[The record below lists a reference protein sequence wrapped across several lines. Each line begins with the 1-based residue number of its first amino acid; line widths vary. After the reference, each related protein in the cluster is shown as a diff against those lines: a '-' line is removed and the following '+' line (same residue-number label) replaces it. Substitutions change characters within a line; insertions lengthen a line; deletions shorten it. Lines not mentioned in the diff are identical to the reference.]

1 MTMKVICSSEESLYR
16 PEAVRWRQRM
26 EMMEPL
32 GDTVVLLPCSM
43 KKPYSNSKS
52 HQKFRKITRSYQE
65 LIVTSPF
72 GICRRELENTF
83 PIQSYDVSTTGSW
96 SADEIEETG
105 KLIAKYC
112 EGKTIV
118 ANLAGGYLESCEA
131 FVDDFINVCE
141 DGRPTSPDSLYNLRM
156 ELKNHQR
163 VNRREKTLH
172 ELRSIAR
179 YQFGPDGDKFIP
191 DDIKTKGM
199 YHKRILS
206 HGVQL
211 ALLNKDY
218 GLYRLNLPGGEILKD
233 LGIHIVNIDF
243 ELQTNTVFAP
253 GIEKA
258 DYNIIPNDEVVVVHD
273 DEVVGVG
280 KAVMTGREMEECGN
294 GIGVRLKH
302 RLKK

>member
-1 MTMKVICSSEESLYR
+1 MQVICSSEESLYR

-26 EMMEPL
+26 EMMKPL

-52 HQKFRKITRSYQE
+52 HQKFRKLTRSFQE

-72 GICRRELENTF
+72 GICPRELENTF

-96 SADEIEETG
+96 SSDEVEESG

-112 EGKTIV
+112 EGKNIV
-118 ANLAGGYLESCEA
+118 ANLAGGYLESLEA
-131 FVDDFINVCE
+131 FVDDFTNVCVDE
-141 DGRPTSPDSLYNLRM
+141 RPTSNDSLYNLRM

-179 YQFGPDGDKFIP
+179 YQFGEDGDRFIA
-191 DDIKTKGM
+191 DNVKTKGM

-206 HGVQL
+206 YGTQI

-218 GLYRLNLPGGEILKD
+218 GLYRLNLAGGEILKD

-243 ELQTNTVFAP
+243 DLQTNTVFAP

-258 DYNIIPNDEVVVVHD
+258 DHSILPNDEVVVVRD
-273 DEVVGVG
+273 DTAVGVG
-280 KAVMTGREMEECGN
+280 RAVMTGREMEECNN
-294 GIGVRLKH
+294 GIGVKLKH

>member
-1 MTMKVICSSEESLYR
+1 MQVICSSEESLYR
-16 PEAVRWRQRM
+16 PEAVRWRERM
-26 EMMEPL
+26 EMMKPL

-52 HQKFRKITRSYQE
+52 HQKFRKLTRSFQE

-72 GICRRELENTF
+72 GICPRELENTF

-96 SADEIEETG
+96 SSDEIEETG

-112 EGKTIV
+112 KDKNIV
-118 ANLAGGYLESCEA
+118 ANLAGGYLESCECYI
-131 FVDDFINVCE
+131 DDFINVCE

-163 VNRREKTLH
+163 ISRREKTLH
-172 ELRSIAR
+172 ELKSIAK
-179 YQFGPDGDKFIP
+179 YQFGINGDKFIP
-191 DDIKTKGM
+191 DNVKTKGM

-206 HGVQL
+206 NGKQL

-218 GLYRLNLPGGEILKD
+218 GLYRLNLEGGEILKD

-243 ELQTNTVFAP
+243 DLQTNTVFAP

-258 DYNIIPNDEVVVVHD
+258 DPNIIPNDEVVVVRD
-273 DEVVGVG
+273 DTVVGVG
-280 KAVMTGREMEECGN
+280 KAIMTGREMEECDN
-294 GIGVRLKH
+294 GIGVKIKH

>member
-1 MTMKVICSSEESLYR
+1 MERKDGLYR
-16 PEAVRWRQRM
+16 PEAVRWRERM
-26 EMMEPL
+26 EMMKPL

-52 HQKFRKITRSYQE
+52 HQKFRKLTRSFQE

-72 GICRRELENTF
+72 GICPRELENTF

-96 SADEIEETG
+96 SSDEIEETG

-112 EGKTIV
+112 KGKNIV
-118 ANLAGGYLESCEA
+118 ANLAGGYLESCECYI
-131 FVDDFINVCE
+131 DDFVNVCE

-163 VNRREKTLH
+163 ISRREKTLH
-172 ELRSIAR
+172 ELKSIAK
-179 YQFGPDGDKFIP
+179 YQFGINGDKFIP
-191 DDIKTKGM
+191 DNVKTKGM

-206 HGVQL
+206 NGKQL

-218 GLYRLNLPGGEILKD
+218 GLYRLNLEGGEILKD

-243 ELQTNTVFAP
+243 DLQTNTVFAP

-258 DYNIIPNDEVVVVHD
+258 DPNIIPNDEVVVVRD
-273 DEVVGVG
+273 DTVVGVG
-280 KAVMTGREMEECGN
+280 KAIMTGREMEECDN
-294 GIGVRLKH
+294 GIGVKIKH

>member
-1 MTMKVICSSEESLYR
+1 MQVICSSEESLYR
-16 PEAVRWRQRM
+16 PEAVRWRERM
-26 EMMEPL
+26 EMMKPL

-52 HQKFRKITRSYQE
+52 HQKFRKLTRSFQE

-72 GICRRELENTF
+72 GICPRELENTF

-96 SADEIEETG
+96 SSDEIEETG

-112 EGKTIV
+112 KGKNIV
-118 ANLAGGYLESCEA
+118 ANLAGGYLESCECYI
-131 FVDDFINVCE
+131 DDFVNVCE

-163 VNRREKTLH
+163 ISRREKTLH
-172 ELRSIAR
+172 ELKSIAK
-179 YQFGPDGDKFIP
+179 YQFGVNGDKFIP
-191 DDIKTKGM
+191 DNVKTKGM

-206 HGVQL
+206 NGKQL

-218 GLYRLNLPGGEILKD
+218 GLYRLNLEGGEILKD

-243 ELQTNTVFAP
+243 DLQTNTVFAP

-258 DYNIIPNDEVVVVHD
+258 DPNIIPNDEVVVVRD
-273 DEVVGVG
+273 DTVVGVV
-280 KAVMTGREMEECGN
+280 KAIMTGREMEECDN
-294 GIGVRLKH
+294 GIGVKIKH

>member
-1 MTMKVICSSEESLYR
+1 MQVICSSEESLYR

-52 HQKFRKITRSYQE
+52 HQKFRKLTRSFQE

-72 GICRRELENTF
+72 GICPRELENTF

-96 SADEIEETG
+96 SADEVEESG
-105 KLIAKYC
+105 RLIAKYC
-112 EGKTIV
+112 EGKRIV
-118 ANLAGGYLESCEA
+118 ANLAGGYLESLEA
-131 FVDDFINVCE
+131 YVDDFVNVCVDE
-141 DGRPTSPDSLYNLRM
+141 RPTSPDSLYNLRM
-156 ELKNHQR
+156 ELKNHER
-163 VNRREKTLH
+163 VSRRDKTLH
-172 ELRSIAR
+172 GLRSIAR
-179 YQFGPDGDKFIP
+179 YQFGANGDGFIP
-191 DDIKTKGM
+191 DDVKTKGM

-206 HGVQL
+206 NGTQI
-211 ALLNKDY
+211 ALLNKDH
-218 GLYRLNLPGGEILKD
+218 GLYRLNLEGGEILKD

-243 ELQTNTVFAP
+243 DLQTNTVFAP
-253 GIEKA
+253 GIIEA
-258 DYNIIPNDEVVVVHD
+258 DHEIVPNDEVVVVRD
-273 DEVVGVG
+273 DTAVGVG

-294 GIGVRLKH
+294 GIGVKLKH

>member
-1 MTMKVICSSEESLYR
+1 MQVICSSEESLYR
-16 PEAVRWRQRM
+16 PEAVRWRERM
-26 EMMEPL
+26 EMMKPL

-52 HQKFRKITRSYQE
+52 HQKFRKLTRSFQE

-72 GICRRELENTF
+72 GICPRELENTF

-96 SADEIEETG
+96 SSDEIEESG

-112 EGKTIV
+112 KGKNIV
-118 ANLAGGYLESCEA
+118 ANLAGGYLESCECYI
-131 FVDDFINVCE
+131 DDFINVCE

-163 VNRREKTLH
+163 ISRREKTLH
-172 ELRSIAR
+172 ELKSIAK
-179 YQFGPDGDKFIP
+179 YQFGVNGDKFIP
-191 DDIKTKGM
+191 DNVKTKGM

-206 HGVQL
+206 NGKQL

-218 GLYRLNLPGGEILKD
+218 GLYRLNLEGGEILKD

-243 ELQTNTVFAP
+243 DLQTNTVFAP

-258 DYNIIPNDEVVVVHD
+258 DPNIIPNDEVVVVRD
-273 DEVVGVG
+273 DTVVGVG
-280 KAVMTGREMEECGN
+280 KAIMTGREMEECDN
-294 GIGVRLKH
+294 GIGVKIKH